1 MVCWWKIDSYF
12 NSEQSKFCDIGIIT
26 AEYGSSGSFGS
37 RVISNYIGYN
47 IYTGRRINFR
57 LNPTPMHGQVHKYGL
72 NYSYSRSHFS
82 WLPQPFSKGLIYRLS
97 HKLSYVY
104 KIIDPVIN
112 RFSPN

>member
-1 MVCWWKIDSYF
+1 MSWWVKNSYF
-12 NSEQSKFCDIGIIT
+12 NHEQIHIGGIEIMT
-26 AEYGSSGSFGS
+26 DSYGSSESFGS
-37 RVISNYIGYN
+37 RVRSKFIGHN
-47 IYTGRRINFR
+47 KYTFRRIIFHSK
-57 LNPTPMHGQVHKYGL
+57 PTLIHGPVHNSGL

-112 RFSPN
+112 GFSPN